1 MTAGAGERLED
12 RNDWTAHR
20 IEQTA
25 GTGDLLNIR
34 MVDKC
39 PDFSLTTKRPFK
51 FSAPAVV
58 TAFWFQ

>member
-1 MTAGAGERLED
+1 MTAGAGERIEN
-12 RNDWTAHR
+12 RNDRTAHR

-34 MVDKC
+34 MFDKC
-39 PDFSLTTKRPFK
+39 PDFSLTTKRQFQL
-51 FSAPAVV
+51 FALVVV